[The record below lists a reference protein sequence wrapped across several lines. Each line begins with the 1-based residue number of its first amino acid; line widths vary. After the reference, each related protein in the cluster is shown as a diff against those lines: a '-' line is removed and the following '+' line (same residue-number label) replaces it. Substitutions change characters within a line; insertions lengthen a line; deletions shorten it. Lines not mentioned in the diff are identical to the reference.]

1 MNTNNGSPPEW
12 DSGPV
17 NAIPASLDSEA
28 ALLGSCLINPEAIHE
43 AAVLVRPADFFRE
56 RNGWIFEAM
65 IALNERREPIDYV
78 LLTEE
83 LERRGHLTDIGPAY
97 ITGLIAGIPSGLY
110 AVHYAKV
117 IAETALRRRLIAAAG
132 EIARIAYNEAEGAD
146 SLMDDAQELLFAV
159 GSEAGGKTLDH
170 IEGLT
175 QSAINHIGLVEEGNQ
190 PAGLPT
196 GFVALDTTLGGFGR
210 GDLIILAAR
219 PAMGKTALS
228 LTIAYNAAKLV
239 NARVGF
245 FSLEMSDNQITQ
257 RWLSMISGIDST
269 ALRLGKVGGNQWP
282 VLLDAANNLSM
293 RSIYVD
299 DTPTLTVTDIR
310 TRARRVWA
318 RDGLDLLVVDYL
330 QLMRSTQRGE
340 NNHLE
345 VSAMTKGLKA
355 LARELNIPI
364 IALSQLNRGVE
375 SRSDKRPM
383 LSDLRASGA
392 IEEDADVVMF
402 IYRDDYYHP
411 ETEAQGIA
419 EIIVAKHRN
428 GATGTSLLHF
438 RKELA
443 LFRDLEITRTDL
455 NHGY

>member
-1 MNTNNGSPPEW
+1 VNMNNGSPAT
-12 DSGPV
+12 G
-17 NAIPASLDSEA
+17 IPSSLDSEA

-56 RNGWIFEAM
+56 RNGWIFAAM
-65 IALNERREPIDYV
+65 LALNERREPIDFV

-83 LERRGHLTDIGPAY
+83 LERKGHLAEIGPAY
-97 ITGLIAGIPSGLY
+97 LTSLIADVPSGLY
-110 AVHYAKV
+110 AIHYAKIV
-117 IAETALRRRLIAAAG
+117 AETALRRRLIGAAG

-146 SLMDDAQELLFAV
+146 SLLDDAQELLFGVSSDV
-159 GSEAGGKTLDH
+159 GNKALDH
-170 IEGLT
+170 
-175 QSAINHIGLVEEGNQ
+175 VEEPTRDAVNHVSLLQSGDV
-190 PAGLPT
+190 PPGLPT
-196 GFVALDTTLGGFGR
+196 GFTSLDRLLGGFGK

-219 PAMGKTALS
+219 PSMGKSSLS
-228 LTIAYNAAKLV
+228 LAFAYNAAKLV

-245 FSLEMSDNQITQ
+245 FSLEMSKRQIAE
-257 RWLSMISGIDST
+257 RWLSMISAIDST
-269 ALRLGKVGGNQWP
+269 DLRLGNVDDRQWP
-282 VLLDAANNLSM
+282 VLLEAANDLCQ
-293 RSIYVD
+293 RSLYID
-299 DTPTLTVTDIR
+299 DTPALSITDVR

-318 RDGLDLLVVDYL
+318 REGLDMIMVDYI
-330 QLMRSTQRGE
+330 QLMKSTERSE
-340 NNHLE
+340 NNHME
-345 VSAMTKGLKA
+345 ISAISKGLKA
-355 LARELNIPI
+355 LARELNVPV

-419 EIIVAKHRN
+419 EVITAKHRN
-428 GATGTSLLHF
+428 GATGTALLHF
-438 RKELA
+438 RKELTR
-443 LFRDLEITRTDL
+443 FSDLEIKRTDL

>member
-1 MNTNNGSPPEW
+1 MNTTNGAPDWDSPPV
-12 DSGPV
+12 SP
-17 NAIPASLDSEA
+17 IPASLESEA

-65 IALNERREPIDYV
+65 LALNERREPIDFV

-83 LERRGHLTDIGPAY
+83 LERRGRLGELGAGYLTS
-97 ITGLIAGIPSGLY
+97 LIAAIPSGLY
-110 AVHYAKV
+110 AIHYAKIV
-117 IAETALRRRLIAAAG
+117 AETALRRRLIGAAG
-132 EIARIAYNEAEGAD
+132 EIARIAYNEAEPAD
-146 SLMDDAQELLFAV
+146 RILDDSQEILFGV
-159 GSEAGGKTLDH
+159 GSDGGGKTLDH
-170 IEGLT
+170 IEGIT
-175 QSAINHIGLVEEGNQ
+175 QDAVNHIGLIQEGNQ

-196 GFVALDTTLGGFGR
+196 GFVRLDAMLGGFGR

-219 PAMGKTALS
+219 PSVGKTAMA
-228 LTIAYNAAKLV
+228 LTLAYNAAKLV

-245 FSLEMSDNQITQ
+245 FSLEMSDRQISE

-269 ALRLGKVGGNQWP
+269 NLRLGRVPDTQWP
-282 VLLDAANNLSM
+282 VLMDAANNLSR

-299 DTPTLTVTDIR
+299 DTPALTVTDIR

-318 RDGLDLLVVDYL
+318 KDGLDLIVVDYL
-330 QLMRSTQRGE
+330 QLMRSTVKGE

-345 VSAMTKGLKA
+345 MSAITKGLKA

-364 IALSQLNRGVE
+364 IALSQLSRGVE
-375 SRSDKRPM
+375 ARGDKRPM

-402 IYRDDYYHP
+402 LYRDDYYHP
-411 ETEAQGIA
+411 DSEAQNIA
-419 EIIVAKHRN
+419 EVIIAKHRN
-428 GATGTSLLHF
+428 GATGTISLFF

-443 LFRDLEITRTDL
+443 RFQDLEITRTEL
-455 NHGY
+455 NP